1 MRWFVLHYW
10 PYMLIA
16 GSVVVIWILARKVR
30 HLNAVYDEA
39 RQEVVTMLRREMRS
53 ERKIEEVQC
62 ELARSPDD
70 LRQENNRLL
79 AKLDEAE
86 ARNRRLEDDIRRI
99 GFRDKF

>member
-1 MRWFVLHYW
+1 MLNYW

-16 GSVVVIWILARKVR
+16 VLVVVVWILVRKVR
-30 HLNAVYDEA
+30 HLRTANDEA
-39 RQEVVTMLRREMRS
+39 RQEVVTMIHREMRS
-53 ERKIEEVQC
+53 DREIERLQC

-79 AKLDEAE
+79 ARLDEAE

-99 GFRDKF
+99 GFGRR